1 MSDSAGSQG
10 NVSPSSRK
18 RWSAHLHAWWAN
30 VDAIFPFLV
39 FILLLSF
46 IVVSCLAAI
55 KLGGLGDWK
64 RYSPF
69 VALIILSVAFGLWFM
84 DCFTGDPDRPLS
96 RRQQSFKFAYMF
108 TMTTFVVM
116 IYPMVNPWQ
125 PDILGPISLIR
136 GCVDAQ
142 KDTSVPMSIR
152 CGPTDLFP
160 NAAPATTLTAA
171 NSGNDAS
178 LVSNVA
184 SASASASSDSQEGTV
199 DAMGPS
205 RRYTERKGFDYRPSY
220 PWLVVIGGTYGTDA
234 GLAEK
239 AATNPPLAGPYQIV
253 EGGFVLPF
261 YILLLALIGAA
272 ISLTRRIPELQKRS
286 EPGYVGTDDQPPLDN
301 RTVREA
307 VVFQIMQLITAPF
320 IAMVAYYAIAPNGVA
335 SGIALAFMS
344 GFGSE
349 LVLLQIRGVVEG
361 LHPKSSVKLGAT
373 STATGVG
380 AISGTVVAVNGQ
392 PVSGVT
398 VTVQKHSE
406 LTAVTDSDGA
416 FTIEN
421 VPPGDWTLDASGGS
435 HTGSACVTI
444 VVNCTSQVKVTVA

>member
-10 NVSPSSRK
+10 NVAPSSSR
-18 RWSAHLHAWWAN
+18 RWFARLHAWWAN

-39 FILLLSF
+39 FFLLVGF
-46 IVVSCLAAI
+46 IVVSCVAAI
-55 KLGGLGDWK
+55 MLGGLGDWK

-125 PDILGPISLIR
+125 PDIFGPIGLIR

-171 NSGNDAS
+171 NPGNDAS
-178 LVSNVA
+178 LVANVA
-184 SASASASSDSQEGTV
+184 SASSDPPEGPV

-205 RRYTERKGFDYRPSY
+205 RRYSERKGFDYRPSY
-220 PWLVVIGGTYGTDA
+220 PWLVVVGGTYGTDVV
-234 GLAEK
+234 LAEK
-239 AATNPPLAGPYQIV
+239 AATNAPPGGPHQIV

-261 YILLLALIGAA
+261 YVLLLALIGAA

-286 EPGYVGTDDQPPLDN
+286 EPGYVGTDDQPRLDN

-380 AISGTVVAVNGQ
+380 AISGAVVAVNGQ

-398 VTVQKHSE
+398 VTVQSHSE
-406 LTAVTDSDGA
+406 LTAMTDSGGT
-416 FTIEN
+416 FTIEG
-421 VPPGDWTLDASGGS
+421 VPPGDWTLDVSGGS
-435 HTGSACVTI
+435 HTGSACVTV
-444 VVNCTSQVKVTVA
+444 VVNGTSKVKVTVV